1 MRPHTPW
8 MTWSIGLILSL
19 SLSYAQFTHHS
30 GLYSSSSFHYH
41 PPTPPH
47 THAHTHTHTHSTPR
61 SQRWWPCEVIHPSS
75 IPDNI
80 LSKKP
85 GEGMFVVRFC
95 GSQDFAWSYHGRT
108 VPYTENYDIVQPHRK
123 QKTTDAAFK
132 KGKYITFVQIINSCL
147 KYLRD
152 R

>member
-1 MRPHTPW
+1 MYLYVPH
-8 MTWSIGLILSL
+8 
-19 SLSYAQFTHHS
+19 QFTVLS
-30 GLYSSSSFHYH
+30 C
-41 PPTPPH
+41 
-47 THAHTHTHTHSTPR
+47 THQVPFITTHTHTHTTHPPPH

-85 GEGMFVVRFC
+85 GKGMFVVRFC

-108 VPYTENYDIVQPHRK
+108 VPYTENYDIVTPHRK

-132 KGKYITFVQIINSCL
+132 KGNYTCTNVINNVMCTRVQTLGAICERSEYAL
-147 KYLRD
+147 
-152 R
+152 